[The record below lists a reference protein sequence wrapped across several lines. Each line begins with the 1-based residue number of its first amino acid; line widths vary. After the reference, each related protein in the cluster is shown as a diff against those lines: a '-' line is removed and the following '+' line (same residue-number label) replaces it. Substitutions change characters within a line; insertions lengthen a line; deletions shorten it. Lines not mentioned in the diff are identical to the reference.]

1 MLRLE
6 NVLKMSS
13 KCLEDVLAWR
23 LEDAFKMFWRR
34 LGKASWRRLENVLK
48 TSWRRL
54 EDIWPRRVYRSWS
67 RCLQDIFWRR
77 MSKANIFVLMKTS
90 WRRFEDVF
98 WRRRQKTSS
107 RRLHQDKCLLGI
119 FRNSTGQEN
128 NALFSNIVL
137 DISHLNRRLIR
148 PKVYCG
154 FSKMTTL
161 QTS

>member
-6 NVLKMSS
+6 NLLKMSS

-23 LEDAFKMFWRR
+23 LEDVLKMFWRR
-34 LGKASWRRLENVLK
+34 LGKTSWRRLKDVLK

-54 EDIWPRRVYRSWS
+54 EDIWPRQLYRSWS

-77 MSKANIFVLMKTS
+77 MSKANIFVLM
-90 WRRFEDVF
+90 
-98 WRRRQKTSS
+98 KTSS

-161 QTS
+161 QTN

>member
-6 NVLKMSS
+6 NLLKMSS

-23 LEDAFKMFWRR
+23 LEDVLKMFWRR
-34 LGKASWRRLENVLK
+34 LGKTSWRRLKDVLK

-54 EDIWPRRVYRSWS
+54 EDIWPRQLYRSWS

-77 MSKANIFVLMKTS
+77 MSKANIFVLMKM
-90 WRRFEDVF
+90 
-98 WRRRQKTSS
+98 SS

-154 FSKMTTL
+154 FSKTTTL